1 MPLILGTD
9 KNGNIQWYKDGA
21 HAVHP
26 DMRGHTGLVMTY
38 GHRAVMSAS
47 WKQKINTMSST
58 ETETETVVISVGM
71 PENMWTLYFIK
82 GQGQNVKDSLLNED
96 NTSTMKL
103 TKNGKRSS
111 GKMTQYIK
119 IRYFFMTDKIQK
131 GEVVL
136 IHCPTEEMITNYFT
150 HPLQGKMFR
159 YFRDLIMGIL
169 MVGYEEYKL
178 WYEVLAR
185 ERKELADAKRDR
197 VNKAWAGDGPLT
209 MTDEWKRQER
219 KEKE

>member
-1 MPLILGTD
+1 MVHSSTARLLFLGKRARPDIQKVGIFLCTRVKVADVDDYKKLEQVMIYLYVTLYMPLILGTD

-82 GQGQNVKDSLLNED
+82 GQG
-96 NTSTMKL
+96 
-103 TKNGKRSS
+103 
-111 GKMTQYIK
+111 
-119 IRYFFMTDKIQK
+119 
-131 GEVVL
+131 
-136 IHCPTEEMITNYFT
+136 
-150 HPLQGKMFR
+150 
-159 YFRDLIMGIL
+159 
-169 MVGYEEYKL
+169 
-178 WYEVLAR
+178 
-185 ERKELADAKRDR
+185 
-197 VNKAWAGDGPLT
+197 
-209 MTDEWKRQER
+209 
-219 KEKE
+219 